1 MGFLYWALVI
11 YVYTFMDKAVAFLNQ
26 FVDVG
31 YYSLW
36 NMYEEYYKHSQ
47 DLTGIIFRKDT
58 AWQVIP
64 LCLAFY
70 ATPTVRG
77 FLRNI

>member
-36 NMYEEYYKHSQ
+36 NLSLIH
-47 DLTGIIFRKDT
+47 I
-58 AWQVIP
+58 
-64 LCLAFY
+64 
-70 ATPTVRG
+70 
-77 FLRNI
+77 